1 MEASSK
7 MAAMKHGCVIA
18 AMVCL
23 SGCGATQQV
32 VTTPQDA
39 NWAKVNAEARA
50 RAQPAPEPTLLPVTH
65 FSAGRLFERR
75 GQLREAAEQYRKAVA
90 LNQDFI
96 QAYNRL
102 GAVLTRMGQ
111 WDQADQVFVSAI
123 QRAPDAAYLRNNLAF
138 SYMAQGRWQDAEVE
152 LRNALQLKPS
162 FMRARVNLAV
172 VLAKQDDAE
181 SAFAQFSQ
189 AMPLA
194 EAYFNMGVLHR
205 SDRRFE
211 QAQDAFASAV
221 ALRPNWAK
229 ARTQLQQTDA
239 LMAASQAEVE
249 ATTEAAALDPQ
260 GDSVET
266 PAPDPVATA
275 EPAAPDMEAA
285 VAVEPVAEV
294 PAREPVEE
302 TEPEPVATAEETE
315 SVAPDALPVAEPV
328 EQTSARPAT
337 CEQAPEPVR
346 SSPAPKVLIIACPA
360 GQQETPQ
367 VTWFQDAEAS
377 VWTQDVSAAPKA
389 EPAKAAPADQQPAPA
404 ATEQT
409 TDQLPEARPV
419 EMPDEV
425 SVNQDVQETCV
436 VQRRPVCEPFARWA
450 HQVVEYSGWPGVLR
464 KAGRI
469 DVSWLASQRWL
480 GTDVVL
486 SPLDAGSGKLVW
498 ERSVPANG

>member
-1 MEASSK
+1 
-7 MAAMKHGCVIA
+7 MAAIKHGCVIA

-23 SGCGATQQV
+23 SGCGATQEL

-39 NWAKVNAEARA
+39 NWAKVNADARA
-50 RAQPAPEPTLLPVTH
+50 RAQPAPEPTLLPMTH

-75 GQLREAAEQYRKAVA
+75 GELQQAAEQYRKAVA
-90 LNQDFI
+90 LNGEFL

-102 GAVLTRMGQ
+102 GAVLARMGH
-111 WDQADQVFVSAI
+111 WEQADQVYVSAI

-162 FMRARVNLAV
+162 FMRAQVNLAV
-172 VLAKQDDAE
+172 ALAKQGDADN
-181 SAFAQFSQ
+181 AFAQFAQ

-205 SDRRFE
+205 DDRRAE
-211 QAQDAFASAV
+211 QARDAFASAV

-229 ARTQLQQTDA
+229 ARAQLKQTDA
-239 LMAASQAEVE
+239 LIAASQGPKVE
-249 ATTEAAALDPQ
+249 ATAEAPALDEQ
-260 GDSVET
+260 ADSTET
-266 PAPDPVATA
+266 PAPNPVAA
-275 EPAAPDMEAA
+275 VEPAATAMEAA
-285 VAVEPVAEV
+285 VVVEPVPEA
-294 PAREPVEE
+294 PAQEPVEE
-302 TEPEPVATAEETE
+302 VVEHEPVATAEESE
-315 SVAPDALPVAEPV
+315 PVAADALPVAEPV

-337 CEQAPEPVR
+337 CEESAESARP
-346 SSPAPKVLIIACPA
+346 SPAPQVLIIACPA

-367 VTWFQDAEAS
+367 AIWFHDAEAS
-377 VWTQDVSAAPKA
+377 VWTQDVSATPKT
-389 EPAKAAPADQQPAPA
+389 EPAEAAPADQQPAPA
-404 ATEQT
+404 AIEQT
-409 TDQLPEARPV
+409 TDPLPEAKPV
-419 EMPDEV
+419 QMPDKV
-425 SVNQDVQETCV
+425 SAGQAVQETCV

-450 HQVVEYSGWPGVLR
+450 CQVVEYSGWPGVLR
-464 KAGRI
+464 KAGSRI

-486 SPLDAGSGKLVW
+486 RPLDAGSGKLVW